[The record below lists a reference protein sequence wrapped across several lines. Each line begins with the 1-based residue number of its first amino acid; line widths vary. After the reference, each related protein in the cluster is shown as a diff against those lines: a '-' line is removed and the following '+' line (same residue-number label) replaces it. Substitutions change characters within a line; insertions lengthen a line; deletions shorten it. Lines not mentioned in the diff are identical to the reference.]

1 MNKSE
6 LFKAAHKIAKS
17 TLRKGDN
24 YRVTFGAAI
33 KMIKT
38 LANKSLAE
46 KLLALGCKVW
56 EKGNMKRIYVAD
68 SVKHIVFGLYQV
80 RDNNRV
86 VDMQIEDIVALNEK
100 QYFDLNTNQMVCSK
114 VLKLAI

>member
-6 LFKAAHKIAKS
+6 LFKAAHKITKS
-17 TLRKGDN
+17 ALRKGDN

-33 KMIKT
+33 KLIKELST
-38 LANKSLAE
+38 KTLAE

-56 EKGNMKRIYVAD
+56 EKGTMKRIYVAD

-86 VDMQIEDIVALNEK
+86 VDMQVEDIMALNGK
-100 QYFDLNTNQMVCSK
+100 QYFDLNTNQMVCNK
-114 VLKLAI
+114 ALKLAI